1 MFATVVNSLANFV
14 QYDFPDERA
23 ELHLLPEQHN
33 LSFRCCRLDLG
44 NLDKIQNTVIIDGGP
59 LRTYSLFEIPIFC
72 QICGDNIPCVLPSRI
87 IAHRNHLH
95 RQPNVIL

>member
-1 MFATVVNSLANFV
+1 MFTTVVNSFESTYA

-59 LRTYSLFEIPIFC
+59 
-72 QICGDNIPCVLPSRI
+72 
-87 IAHRNHLH
+87 
-95 RQPNVIL
+95 